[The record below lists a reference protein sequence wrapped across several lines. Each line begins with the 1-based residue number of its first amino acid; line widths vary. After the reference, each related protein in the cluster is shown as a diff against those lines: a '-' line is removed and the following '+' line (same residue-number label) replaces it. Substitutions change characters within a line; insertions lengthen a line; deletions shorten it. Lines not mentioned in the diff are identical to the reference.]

1 MGQGQGKREFPTLLF
16 TILLFNNIISK
27 HDVQEEKKGRGNNLI
42 GLPHIE
48 TATDNDHGQ
57 SSSSSGTGGRTAKF
71 IPSHRICPGL
81 NSCLFVLMKE
91 EGEDG
96 H

>member
-1 MGQGQGKREFPTLLF
+1 M
-16 TILLFNNIISK
+16 
-27 HDVQEEKKGRGNNLI
+27 DC
-42 GLPHIE
+42 PHIE

-57 SSSSSGTGGRTAKF
+57 SSSSPGIGGRTARF

-91 EGEDG
+91 EGEDRRG
-96 H
+96 EELTMLLILLLISKSNGIPRYKLWRSSRRS